1 MRKGAIAVLV
11 SVWVSVAG
19 TGIGLAALIS
29 ASTGRLDTQISQV
42 DARLSGQIA
51 ELAKGQTDL
60 RKRMA
65 KVEAKVEA
73 IPGQIAEL
81 TSQIAELGKGQ
92 TDLRERMAKV
102 EAKVEAIPGQI
113 AELTSQIAE
122 LGKGQ
127 AELGERMTRVETIL
141 GEVRDL
147 AAVQESEG
155 GMPADGTTAQG
166 SGAARSL
173 Q

>member
-1 MRKGAIAVLV
+1 MSKGAIAVLV

-29 ASTGRLDTQISQV
+29 VSTGRLDTQISQA

-60 RKRMA
+60 RERM
-65 KVEAKVEA
+65 AKVEA

-81 TSQIAELGKGQ
+81 TSQIAG
-92 TDLRERMAKV
+92 
-102 EAKVEAIPGQI
+102 
-113 AELTSQIAE
+113 

-127 AELGERMTRVETIL
+127 AELRTRMTRVETIL

-147 AAVQESEG
+147 AAVQEPEG
-155 GMPADGTTAQG
+155 GMPAEGATAQG
-166 SGAARSL
+166 NGAARSL

>member
-51 ELAKGQTDL
+51 ELAKGQTGL
-60 RKRMA
+60 RERM
-65 KVEAKVEA
+65 AKVEA

-81 TSQIAELGKGQ
+81 SSQIAELAKGQ
-92 TDLRERMAKV
+92 ADLRERM
-102 EAKVEAIPGQI
+102 AKVEAIPGQI
-113 AELTSQIAE
+113 AELSSQIAE

-147 AAVQESEG
+147 ASVQESEG